1 MNWKDIKTSIDNT
14 FFVYNSMPIFNR
26 KFIDILKFHTPGLA
40 PVLDET
46 GAYHIDS
53 NGNPLYDVRYS
64 RTFGFY
70 QNRASVVDNDKWYHI
85 NEKGDRVYNRE
96 FKWTGN
102 FQESFCAV
110 RDNENQYFHIDLE
123 GNNLYKEKYSY
134 VGDYKEEIACVRLF
148 NGLFKHIDSLG
159 NYINDKSFI
168 DLGVFHKNFATAK
181 DTKGWFHIDKKG
193 KALYNERYL
202 LIEPFYNGQSL
213 VTTFENRKQII
224 DEKGNVILII
234 A

>member
-1 MNWKDIKTSIDNT
+1 M
-14 FFVYNSMPIFNR
+14 
-26 KFIDILKFHTPGLA
+26 
-40 PVLDET
+40 
-46 GAYHIDS
+46 
-53 NGNPLYDVRYS
+53 
-64 RTFGFY
+64 
-70 QNRASVVDNDKWYHI
+70 
-85 NEKGDRVYNRE
+85 YNRE

>member
-1 MNWKDIKTSIDNT
+1 M
-14 FFVYNSMPIFNR
+14 IFTTILH
-26 KFIDILKFHTPGLA
+26 KIFGLLKF
-40 PVLDET
+40 
-46 GAYHIDS
+46 
-53 NGNPLYDVRYS
+53 
-64 RTFGFY
+64 
-70 QNRASVVDNDKWYHI
+70 
-85 NEKGDRVYNRE
+85 
-96 FKWTGN
+96 FK
-102 FQESFCAV
+102 
-110 RDNENQYFHIDLE
+110 
-123 GNNLYKEKYSY
+123 
-134 VGDYKEEIACVRLF
+134 
-148 NGLFKHIDSLG
+148 SL
-159 NYINDKSFI
+159 NHFNDKSFI